1 MPVKSVDL
9 IIRGGR
15 VVTPTEVLE
24 TAVAVSDG
32 KIVALGAELV
42 LIGYNTPL
50 SPLALDLNELC
61 LRAGAYQNNLFVVG
75 IAKAGIEDGME
86 LIGGSC
92 IVNPMGQV
100 VAKAATTGDEL
111 VAARIDLDQMIP
123 ARKRWDF
130 LGRRHPEHYGLLT
143 QPTRPGAR

>member
-1 MPVKSVDL
+1 M
-9 IIRGGR
+9 
-15 VVTPTEVLE
+15 
-24 TAVAVSDG
+24 
-32 KIVALGAELV
+32 

-92 IVNPMGQV
+92 IVSPMGQV
-100 VAKAATTGDEL
+100 LAKAATTGDEL
-111 VAARIDLDQMIP
+111 IAARIDLDQMVP

-143 QPTRPGAR
+143 QPTPRRS

>member
-1 MPVKSVDL
+1 M
-9 IIRGGR
+9 
-15 VVTPTEVLE
+15 
-24 TAVAVSDG
+24 
-32 KIVALGAELV
+32 

-75 IAKAGIEDGME
+75 IAKAGVEDGME

-111 VAARIDLDQMIP
+111 IAARIDLDQMVP

-143 QPTRPGAR
+143 QPTKRGA